1 MSGAGADEHS
11 GTAVSAA
18 QPGAAHDAGHAP
30 SSVPAPRL
38 VLATHNQGK
47 LKELRDLLRGQVP
60 GLDVDTQV
68 VDAGA
73 VGGPDVVEDGVTF
86 AENALKKA
94 RAVAEA
100 TGLPAI
106 ADDSG
111 LAVEVLGGAPGIFS
125 ARWAGRH
132 GDDRANLELL
142 LAQLGDVRDEHR
154 RAAFVCAA
162 ALAVPGEEGTR
173 YETVE
178 LGEMPGTLLREPRG
192 EGGFGYDP
200 ILLPEGLALSVA
212 ELSREQKNEISHR
225 GHAFRALLPAIV
237 EALRG

>member
-1 MSGAGADEHS
+1 
-11 GTAVSAA
+11 VSPAA
-18 QPGAAHDAGHAP
+18 A
-30 SSVPAPRL
+30 APRL

-47 LKELRDLLRGQVP
+47 LRELRELLRGQVP
-60 GLDVDTQV
+60 GLDVETQV

-73 VGGPDVVEDGVTF
+73 VGGPDVLEDGVTF

-111 LAVEVLGGAPGIFS
+111 LSVEVLGGAPGIFS
-125 ARWAGRH
+125 ARWSGRH

-142 LAQLGDVRDEHR
+142 LAQLADVRDENR
-154 RAAFVCAA
+154 QAAFVCAA
-162 ALAVPGEEGTR
+162 ALAVPGTAGAR
-173 YETVE
+173 HETVE
-178 LGEMPGTLLREPRG
+178 LGRMPGTLLREPRG

-200 ILLPEGLALSVA
+200 ILRPEGRTVSVA
-212 ELSREQKNEISHR
+212 ELTREEKNAISHR

-237 EALRG
+237 DALTS